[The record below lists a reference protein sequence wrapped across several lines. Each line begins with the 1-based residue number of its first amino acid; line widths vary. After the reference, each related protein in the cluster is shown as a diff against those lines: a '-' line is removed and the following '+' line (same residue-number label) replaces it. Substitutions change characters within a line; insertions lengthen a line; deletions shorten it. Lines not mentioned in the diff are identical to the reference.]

1 MIATRWEQAELLQP
15 VMLDPEHVLVHV
27 IVMPVLVTVQEMMP
41 NVLIAW
47 MVGIGLRRTN
57 HAPVRINPH
66 HLINSYHIM

>member
-1 MIATRWEQAELLQP
+1 MIATRWEQAELLQT
-15 VMLDPEHVLVHV
+15 VMDPEHVLVLV
-27 IVMPVLVTVQEMMP
+27 IVMPILVTVQEMMP

-66 HLINSYHIM
+66 HLINSYHII